1 MAIVVKLT
9 GGPGGRA
16 RKYPFGPEKTL
27 ISKEELKEKLHCIN
41 PKIEFIKYGRAK
53 ADYIVFP
60 DHAPG
65 PSETSLLTK
74 KPKGTRILNIS
85 KFVKVLQKAKT
96 TSKKKKTSKKKAS
109 SRKKAASKKKA
120 SSRKK

>member
-16 RKYPFGPEKTL
+16 RKYPWGPDKGL
-27 ISKEELKEKLHCIN
+27 ISKEELKEKLRCIN
-41 PKIEFIKYGRAK
+41 PNIEFIKYGRAK
-53 ADYIVFP
+53 ADWIVYP

-74 KPKGTRILNIS
+74 KPKGTRIANIS
-85 KFVKVLQKAKT
+85 KFVKILQKASA
-96 TSKKKKTSKKKAS
+96 TSKKKTSKKKAS
-109 SRKKAASKKKA
+109 TRKKAVSKKKA